1 VLHEADG
8 RRVRKSQGTVM
19 FTGII
24 LGKGTVVEKRAAGS
38 GMIFSLESDFDLT
51 DPEEGESIA
60 VNGVCLTAK
69 NISARRFTVDVS
81 PESLNRTNLG
91 KLSLGGKVNLE
102 RALRLSDRLGGH
114 MVSGH
119 VDAVSTILE
128 RRQLGDFVQFSFGV
142 PDGLG
147 KYIIEKGSIAIDGT
161 SLTVNSCDD
170 KKFSIVVIPHTLEV
184 TLLGALRQGD
194 SVNIEVDLIG
204 KYVEKMLQA
213 GSDDPQKS
221 QGRINPEF
229 LARHGFMK

>member
-1 VLHEADG
+1 
-8 RRVRKSQGTVM
+8 M

-24 LGKGTVVEKRAAGS
+24 LGKGKVVEKKSSGS
-38 GMIFSLESDFDLT
+38 GMVFSLEADFDLT

-69 NISARRFTVDVS
+69 NISVRKFTVDVS
-81 PESLNRTNLG
+81 PESLARTNLG
-91 KLSLGGKVNLE
+91 TLSIGSMVNLE

-119 VDAVSTILE
+119 VDAVSKVIE
-128 RRQLGDFVQFSFGV
+128 RRPLGNFVQFTFAV
-142 PDGLG
+142 PPGLA

-170 KKFSIVVIPHTLEV
+170 TTFSIVVIPHTLEV
-184 TLLGALRQGD
+184 TLLGKLREGD
-194 SVNIEVDLIG
+194 AVNIEVDLIG

-213 GSDDPQKS
+213 ETDDPQRS
-221 QGRINPEF
+221 SGGINPEF
-229 LARHGFMK
+229 LAKHGFLK